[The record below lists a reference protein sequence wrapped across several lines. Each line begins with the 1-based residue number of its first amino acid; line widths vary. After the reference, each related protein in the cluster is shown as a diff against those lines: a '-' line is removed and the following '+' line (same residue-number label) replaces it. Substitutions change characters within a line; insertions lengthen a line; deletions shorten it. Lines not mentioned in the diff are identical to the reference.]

1 MPPVGELEDSVQ
13 SSRPNLYSVAGF
25 NCTLHFG
32 CAHSVFVTACGLS
45 GTCYPY
51 TEKIVDE
58 CSTDHIYLAAL
69 SHNIRNKKCLKNIF
83 FKACPY

>member
-1 MPPVGELEDSVQ
+1 MGLFWGALVCLFLFDAMIGAAS
-13 SSRPNLYSVAGF
+13 
-25 NCTLHFG
+25 
-32 CAHSVFVTACGLS
+32 GLS